1 MAKLTRITGKVFGSN
16 ATATIGGIGQFGS
29 AITGT
34 PNLTTDV
41 ATIQA
46 LPAYLNGWG
55 SAVVT
60 SRNFPPI
67 EEVTGVLKT
76 ISYQAC
82 YTLQEGIP
90 EYDINTEYSNTSL
103 VKSVNNG
110 IVTIYAS
117 LQNNNIGNSL
127 SDGAY
132 WKPYI
137 LDRIQRN
144 IGEIV
149 QSTIPLT
156 DAGLH
161 LLDGSLLSG
170 SGSYGAFVSY
180 IAGLYTADPT
190 ANYFTTEADWQTSV
204 STYGVCGKFVYDSVN
219 NTVRLPKVTGF
230 VEGASGV
237 ATLGNLTQAGLPNIT
252 GTIGL
257 QNQSFG
263 SPSFTGSFASDSWS
277 RTNASGDG
285 GTDSGL
291 RTVSFNASRSSSIY
305 GNSST
310 VQPQSIKVLYYIVV
324 ATATKTQIQV
334 DIDEIATDLNGKA
347 DVDLSNISA
356 SASAKSTIMTWG
368 NPDYSSGISVTWD
381 SDYTCPS
388 NGWVYAS
395 GNSQGS
401 SASSYVYLIIN
412 GISFRVSNG
421 TTGYVDIASL
431 FVPVT
436 AGDIVKGTG
445 GANTQEIRFY
455 PSKGAS

>member
-29 AITGT
+29 AAAGS

-237 ATLGNLTQAGLPNIT
+237 ATLGNLTQAGLPNIEGSIGFYGGSGST
-252 GTIGL
+252 GE
-257 QNQSFG
+257 
-263 SPSFTGSFASDSWS
+263 TGCVTQESI
-277 RTNASGDG
+277 
-285 GTDSGL
+285 SGL
-291 RTVSFNASRSSSIY
+291 ANGGSGTYGISNYIDASLSSSIY

-310 VQPQSIKVLYYIVV
+310 VQPQTIKVLYYIVV
-324 ATATKTQIQV
+324 ATSTKTQIEV

-347 DVDLSNISA
+347 DVDLSNINPSSA
-356 SASAKSTIMTWG
+356 TIKAIVGWG
-368 NPDYSSGISVTWD
+368 KPDYASKTSVASPYTATEYCFISNYGTQQ
-381 SDYTCPS
+381 Y
-388 NGWVYAS
+388 NGS
-395 GNSQGS
+395 TEMK
-401 SASSYVYLIIN
+401 IN
-412 GISFRVSNG
+412 NTQVW
-421 TTGYVDIASL
+421 
-431 FVPVT
+431 
-436 AGDIVKGTG
+436 KTG
-445 GANTQEIRFY
+445 GGLDASQQTTWQSPPFLIKPGDVVTGNTLYKYNIAGG
-455 PSKGAS
+455 S